1 MTVTTGDRLHHEWL
15 HTVDQPWAAEVI
27 ADLPVRPGTLP
38 HQLPAAIRTDPQ
50 LARATVLAAQQDGL
64 LAGLACQA
72 LLQVVFPMLTRMARR
87 DPSSSLDDYLAEA
100 WLRIR
105 TGKVS
110 PATTVP
116 TTIGLD
122 ALYAVCQPRRRLAAR
137 EIPWEIHDM
146 PVVEKDPDQAQLAL
160 AVLSAA
166 VALGIVARSQLP
178 LLSSVYVLEMPS
190 YRAGRAHRMSAEAV
204 RARCSRAIRRMRR
217 HAGEI
222 RGYLE

>member
-1 MTVTTGDRLHHEWL
+1 MTVTTGDRLRHEWL

-50 LARATVLAAQQDGL
+50 LARAAVLAAQQDGL

-72 LLQVVFPMLTRMARR
+72 LLQVILPMLTRMARR

-105 TGKVS
+105 TGKVG

-137 EIPWEIHDM
+137 EIPWEIHDL
-146 PVVEKDPDQAQLAL
+146 PAPDEEPDQAHAAL
-160 AVLSAA
+160 AVLGAA
-166 VALGIVARSQLP
+166 LTLGIVARPQWSV
-178 LLSSVYVLEMPS
+178 LSSIYVLEMS
-190 YRAGRAHRMSAEAV
+190 SCRAGQAHRMSAEAV
-204 RARCSRAIRRMRR
+204 RARCSRAIRKMRR
-217 HAGEI
+217 HAGQI
-222 RGYLE
+222 RQYLE